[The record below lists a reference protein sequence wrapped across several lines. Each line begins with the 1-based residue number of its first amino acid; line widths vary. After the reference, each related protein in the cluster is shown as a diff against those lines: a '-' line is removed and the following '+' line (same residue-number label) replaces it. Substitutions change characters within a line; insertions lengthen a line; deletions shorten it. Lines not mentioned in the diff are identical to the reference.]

1 MAFSVRPVIVAAR
14 PTVTYG
20 AGEIRVGDWLMLGFL
35 RSEEGVTMDDNFQ
48 ISTAQTSTTGDYL
61 SFTVTDGTVKL
72 PGKIS
77 GSALAELSP
86 GMEREASFKANF
98 ERIRQAAYEMR
109 RRNPEI
115 TEISLNSY
123 SF

>member
-1 MAFSVRPVIVAAR
+1 
-14 PTVTYG
+14 
-20 AGEIRVGDWLMLGFL
+20 
-35 RSEEGVTMDDNFQ
+35 MDDNFQ

-109 RRNPEI
+109 RRNPEL